1 MSANDFVFLYPRL
14 DAHRAALL
22 IEEHRELS
30 LESLRALGSIHH
42 SDAACSPT
50 GGLPVS
56 EEKLRGI
63 QVTLR
68 ELCDEFGFPN
78 PLSTPRQGEFDRI
91 CGTILRRDMGIVPA
105 DAAEE
110 GVWSFFTLVL
120 VPELA
125 PWRFPSKHEDRLLG
139 KPRNTLRRLWWRAHV
154 LGPDLTWVPPGC
166 TPLNEDESV
175 QIMERP
181 MIAKSG
187 RLAQQ
192 LKQVLWR
199 LERKG
204 FKGNRAVVL
213 RDVIK
218 LIRAERSHIAMDV
231 MHNSVLA
238 AYLDDVVAETVAQ
251 LDTDAVATS
260 GAA

>member
-1 MSANDFVFLYPRL
+1 MPLCSLKNLAEFRSA
-14 DAHRAALL
+14 
-22 IEEHRELS
+22 
-30 LESLRALGSIHH
+30 SLRGLGYTHH

-50 GGLPVS
+50 GGLPVP
-56 EEKLRGI
+56 KDHLRSL
-63 QVTLR
+63 QTTLR
-68 ELCDEFGFPN
+68 ELCDEFGFPE
-78 PLSTPRQGEFDRI
+78 PLPASRQGEFDRI
-91 CGTILRRDMGIVPA
+91 CGTILRRDMSIVPA

-110 GVWSFFTLVL
+110 GVWSFVTLVL

-125 PWRFPSKHEDRLLG
+125 PWRFPSRHEDRLLG

-181 MIAKSG
+181 TIAKSG

-199 LERKG
+199 LEMKG
-204 FKGNRAVVL
+204 FKGNRAEVL

-218 LIRAERSHIAMDV
+218 LIRAERSHIAIDA

-238 AYLDDVVAETVAQ
+238 VYLDDVVAETIARLENG
-251 LDTDAVATS
+251 LDVPS
-260 GAA
+260 ES

>member
-1 MSANDFVFLYPRL
+1 LSPNDFVFLYPRL

-22 IEEHRELS
+22 GVEYQNLPLTELA
-30 LESLRALGSIHH
+30 LRGAAHH
-42 SDAACSPT
+42 PDAACAPT
-50 GGLPVS
+50 GGLPVPES
-56 EEKLRGI
+56 HLHEL
-63 QVTLR
+63 QLTLR
-68 ELCDEFGFPN
+68 SLCEDFGFPHA
-78 PLSTPRQGEFDRI
+78 LRTSKQGEFDRL

-110 GVWSFFTLVL
+110 GVWSFLSLVL

-125 PWRFPSKHEDRLLG
+125 PWRFPTRHVERLLG
-139 KPRNTLRRLWWRAHV
+139 KPRNALRRVWWRAHV

-181 MIAKSG
+181 TIAKNS

-199 LERKG
+199 VEIKG
-204 FKGNRAVVL
+204 FSGNRAELL

-218 LIRAERSHIAMDV
+218 LIRAERSHIAMDA

-238 AYLDDVVAETVAQ
+238 SYLDEVVAESIARQ
-251 LDTDAVATS
+251 F
-260 GAA
+260 